1 MKQPL
6 NLALVVFGFLLLAA
20 SESPAD
26 EPQPPKGFT
35 AVFNGRDLD
44 GWHGQPHYSP
54 VKLAGLD
61 EAARSDLLKKWMD
74 EAKQHWSVENGELVN
89 DGKGPYLTTD
99 REYGDIEFLIDFKTV
114 AKADSGIYLRG
125 TPQVQI
131 WDYTQVGGKWNRGAD
146 QGSGGLFN
154 NSKGSSAKEPSG
166 RADKKFG
173 QWNQFRIRQI
183 GDRTS
188 VWLNGKLVVDDA
200 RMENFWD
207 RSRPLFSKGV
217 IQLQTHGGEI
227 RWRNLFIREIG
238 AEEAARVLSESD
250 QDGFEVAFNGEDF
263 TGWQGDTDSY
273 EIVDGA
279 VRCKAEK
286 GGNLFTKN
294 EYSDFIARMEFKLPP
309 GGNNG
314 LAIRFAGEGRPHVHG
329 VELQV
334 LDSEH
339 EKYKSLDA
347 RQFHGSAYGLA
358 AAHRGYLRPTGEWNY
373 QQVTVSGSIY
383 RVELNGTE
391 ILNADLSKIKKHKD
405 GDLPP
410 GVSRTSGF
418 FGFAGHNDPVEF
430 RNISIKR
437 LDTRHPTDSVTKIES
452 WSAETWPQF
461 RGPNGAA
468 RASSNKPLPI
478 KIGPE
483 EGVTWKVE
491 LPPGHSSPIVHGNR
505 IFVTAVRDKQ
515 LLTMCLDRSNGKVLW
530 EKEAPHQKLEDIHSI
545 GSHAQCTSATDGERV
560 VSMFGSCG
568 LFCYAADS
576 GEMQWQRP
584 MGPFNNGFGAGNSPI
599 IAGNKVI
606 ICQDHDTDSFLMAID
621 KRTGETLWQT
631 DRAEFPRNYC
641 SPIIWEVDGKQ
652 QVVVAATLR
661 VVGYDIDS
669 GKEMWT
675 VRGLSR
681 VVCTTPVIGDD
692 NTLYIAGWAQGGDE
706 TERIKVEPF
715 EEFITGK
722 DKNKN
727 GTIEVDELPKGG
739 PIQRRFTQVDR
750 DKTGSVTR
758 VEFEYYRR
766 LFDSARNVVVA
777 IRPGGVGDLTESNV
791 VWQTRKFLPFCSSP
805 VFYNNYLFMV
815 KDGGILSSLDAAT
828 GAILQTKRAAG
839 TGRYYAS
846 PVAGN
851 GQVYLI
857 DQTGELTVINGYAHW
872 KQLHAAK
879 FGEEVYA
886 TPAIVDGQIFVRTV
900 GHLYCFSN

>member
-1 MKQPL
+1 MKLPRAS
-6 NLALVVFGFLLLAA
+6 ALVVLGILLTTLPVAG
-20 SESPAD
+20 AD
-26 EPQPPKGFT
+26 VQPPEGFT
-35 AVFNGRDLD
+35 ALFNGKDLD
-44 GWHGQPHYSP
+44 GWHGRPHYSP
-54 VKLAGLD
+54 VKLASLD
-61 EAARSDLLKKWMD
+61 EAARAELLEKWMAD
-74 EAKQHWSVENGELVN
+74 AKQHWTVDNGELVN
-89 DGKGPYLTTD
+89 DGKGAYLTTN

-114 AKADSGIYLRG
+114 AKADSGIYLRS

-131 WDYTQVGGKWNRGAD
+131 WDHTLVGGKWNRGAD

-154 NSKGSSAKEPSG
+154 NSKGSPAKEPAVL
-166 RADKKFG
+166 ADKPFG
-173 QWNQFRIRQI
+173 EWNKFRIRQI

-188 VWLNGKLVVDDA
+188 VWLNGKLVVDDQ
-200 RMENFWD
+200 RMENYWD
-207 RSRPLFSKGV
+207 RSRPLFPRGV

-227 RWRNLFIREIG
+227 RWRNIFIREID
-238 AEEAARVLSESD
+238 AAEAARTLAEAD
-250 QDGFEVAFNGEDF
+250 QDGFETAFNGKDF
-263 TGWQGDTDSY
+263 TGLQGDVDSY
-273 EIVDGA
+273 EVVDGA
-279 VRCKAEK
+279 VRCKAGK

-294 EYSDFIARMEFKLPP
+294 EYSDFIARLEFKLPP

-314 LAIRFAGEGRPHVHG
+314 LAIRFDGKGRPHLAG

-339 EKYKSLDA
+339 EKYSTLDP
-347 RQFHGSAYGLA
+347 RQYHGSAYGIA

-373 QQVTVSGSIY
+373 QQVTVSGSVY

-391 ILNADLSKIKKHKD
+391 ILNADLSKITQHKD
-405 GDLPP
+405 GKMPP

-430 RNISIKR
+430 RNIRIKR
-437 LDTRHPTDSVTKIES
+437 LDTRHPTDTVAKLES
-452 WSAETWPQF
+452 WTSETWPQF
-461 RGPNGAA
+461 RGPNSAA

-483 EGVTWKVE
+483 ESVQWKVE

-515 LLTMCLDRSNGKVLW
+515 LLTMCLDRSNGAVVW
-530 EKEAPHQKLEDIHSI
+530 EKEAPHETLEDIHTI
-545 GSHAQCTSATDGERV
+545 GSHAQCTPATDGERV
-560 VSMFGSCG
+560 VSFFGSCG
-568 LFCYAADS
+568 AFCYAADS
-576 GEMQWQRP
+576 GKLQWSIP

-599 IAGNKVI
+599 IAGDKVI
-606 ICQDHDTDSFLMAID
+606 ICQDHDTDSFLMAVD
-621 KRTGETLWQT
+621 KKSGETLWKT
-631 DRAEFPRNYC
+631 NRSEFPRNYC
-641 SPIIWEVDGKQ
+641 SPIVWTVDGKPQ
-652 QVVVAATLR
+652 IVVAATLR
-661 VVGYDIDS
+661 VVGYDIDT
-669 GKEMWT
+669 GKELWT

-692 NTLYIAGWAQGGDE
+692 NTMYIAGWAQGGDE
-706 TERIKVEPF
+706 SERISVSPF
-715 EEFITGK
+715 DDFIVGK

-727 GTIEVDELPKGG
+727 GTLEVDELPKGG

-758 VEFEYYRR
+758 EEFNYYRN
-766 LFDSARNVVVA
+766 LFDAARNVVMA
-777 IRPGGVGDLTESNV
+777 IKPGGIGDLTKTNV
-791 VWQTRKFLPFCSSP
+791 RWENRKHLPFCSSP

-815 KDGGILSSLDAAT
+815 KDGGILSSLNAAT
-828 GAILQTKRAAG
+828 GDILQTKRAAG

-857 DQTGELTVINGYAHW
+857 DQKGELTVINGYAHW
-872 KQLHAAK
+872 KQLHSAK